1 MLKTLLSYTILR
13 KKTLSLYVQE
23 HNLMRKIV
31 IGFVAIILGLFLGYK
46 YLYHEH
52 RDIATET
59 VAFSVSVN
67 QLLKEFTEDET
78 KANSKYLDK
87 SIVITGKVTSV
98 DNANKTIVLDEKVFA
113 ILSKSSDVKL
123 NTEVSVQGR
132 LIGYDSLLE
141 EIKLDQALIK

>member
-1 MLKTLLSYTILR
+1 MKKIVFTILI
-13 KKTLSLYVQE
+13 L
-23 HNLMRKIV
+23 IV
-31 IGFVAIILGLFLGYK
+31 GLFVAYK

-59 VAFSVSVN
+59 AAFSVSVN

-87 SIVITGKVTSV
+87 SIVIKGKITSV
-98 DNANKTIVLDEKVFA
+98 DAANKTIVLDEKVFV
-113 ILSKSSDVKL
+113 ILTNSPEVKL

-141 EIKLDQALIK
+141 EIKLDQAQIK